1 MKREKMEK
9 TNASA
14 GTAFEDRIVAN
25 SGTDVTAI
33 AILISMAFLVF
44 VSNILVL
51 LVLQKGRSLFDEV
64 MALLLQILALSD
76 LLGGTV
82 ASLLTATVL
91 LLKVTP
97 TSRAICRMT
106 PLVNNFM
113 LLQSLYVV
121 CLVSFCRYLSVT
133 RPLFYLRSVTVSR
146 VRIAAL
152 SVKAYVL
159 LNTCVFLPIQGFPFW
174 DVLDEMC
181 NAQTERLDVLH
192 HRPSESIL
200 SGNFVLVVVFV
211 SVSFILPLCL
221 LTFLNYRLLCTA
233 CRISRR
239 EKSQHRAVQRNPKSS
254 HSDGSGSS
262 NNKYPHQEYH
272 LRIGRRHERK
282 GLRGFLTV
290 FIMTASFYVSCLP
303 YVVISVLTS
312 TAPDVRQYLSEYG
325 WMVALM
331 IMISNAWWN
340 APIYLLTCRTFR
352 KKALE
357 IVTCRKSRA
366 MTAFQGSGHSHVS
379 HLFQLQP
386 QASHQIETTG

>member
-1 MKREKMEK
+1 MEK

-14 GTAFEDRIVAN
+14 GTTLEGMLVAD

-51 LVLQKGRSLFDEV
+51 LVLQKGRGLFDEV

-82 ASLLTATVL
+82 ASLLTATL
-91 LLKVTP
+91 LLLEVTP
-97 TSRAICRMT
+97 TSRAICRMA

-113 LLQSLYVV
+113 LLQSLYIV

-133 RPLFYLRSVTVSR
+133 HPLFYLGSVTISR

-181 NAQTERLDVLH
+181 SAQTERLDVLH

-200 SGNFVLVVVFV
+200 SWNFTPAVVFV
-211 SVSFILPLCL
+211 SVSFVLPLCL
-221 LTFLNYRLLCTA
+221 LTFVNSRLLCIA

-239 EKSQHRAVQRNPKSS
+239 EKSQHRVVQRNPKSS
-254 HSDGSGSS
+254 GSS
-262 NNKYPHQEYH
+262 NSEYPHQEYH
-272 LRIGRRHERK
+272 SRIGRRHERK

-290 FIMTASFYVSCLP
+290 FLMTASFYVSCLP
-303 YVVISVLTS
+303 YVVVVISILTV
-312 TAPDVRQYLSEYG
+312 TATDVRQYLSKYG

-366 MTAFQGSGHSHVS
+366 MTAFQGSGPSHVS
-379 HLFQLQP
+379 HVFQLQP